1 MLLVISQPISGTIN
15 NYNSLDASARKGS
28 QNKTNGRTD
37 NEKKG
42 LSFFGYMLERQCLL
56 L

>member
-1 MLLVISQPISGTIN
+1 MLLAISQPISGTIG
-15 NYNSLDASARKGS
+15 NYNSLDASARKGP